1 MEEPSAPQWF
11 RCADPSSD
19 LFSVRGDHVSQY
31 RPIAQGDI
39 FNAIPFPIVR
49 HPASEAEGRR
59 KLQERL
65 PPARAWNYD
74 VDAVT
79 AKLGVKLYLG
89 MILPNTCT
97 FYYREEGL
105 RNPLRLVARVREA
118 QQRSEIVP
126 DWDAN
131 FDVLPLPNLRGDGAD
146 YVVDFYQLAVVEESF
161 LALDGRVA
169 AMTFEGWLTLT
180 RRFVYFMSRAIIPW
194 DDLAEGARQNWQQ
207 IEDDEQRHA
216 MTNTPISQQLLAQE
230 DRP

>member
-1 MEEPSAPQWF
+1 
-11 RCADPSSD
+11 
-19 LFSVRGDHVSQY
+19 
-31 RPIAQGDI
+31 
-39 FNAIPFPIVR
+39 
-49 HPASEAEGRR
+49 
-59 KLQERL
+59 
-65 PPARAWNYD
+65 
-74 VDAVT
+74 
-79 AKLGVKLYLG
+79 